1 MKTKLITAAAVL
13 IVLIGFGI
21 LLYPVVSNMI
31 FQKGQEELIT
41 YYENQIK
48 EIPAEEINTMLND
61 CRKYNQELLTS
72 KVKLTDPFD
81 DKLSELEEHP
91 YIDLLNENGD
101 GSMGFIEIPSI
112 NCRLVVYHYTKVLT
126 AFSRVIQVLQTK
138 SFSRT
143 LTNLTRAM
151 YFICIFSMKLLH
163 IWLTASALFCQMKL
177 RGFISTASE
186 IS

>member
-81 DKLSELEEHP
+81 DKLRRRCSCKRYRSSSWNKPSGRRKRFSQRSL
-91 YIDLLNENGD
+91 
-101 GSMGFIEIPSI
+101 GSYRY
-112 NCRLVVYHYTKVLT
+112 CRQ
-126 AFSRVIQVLQTK
+126 RV
-138 SFSRT
+138 F
-143 LTNLTRAM
+143 
-151 YFICIFSMKLLH
+151 H
-163 IWLTASALFCQMKL
+163 
-177 RGFISTASE
+177 E
-186 IS
+186 P